1 LNMSFLENFSL
12 GQYFPADSVIHKLD
26 ARTKLILLFSIV
38 LSAALIVDLHVY
50 LFLLVLLISI
60 YFFSKLPLFQLWGN
74 LKAFLWL
81 FVFIFGIHLLYN
93 PQTKAIPNFTWEG
106 LSNGILFSLRLAIF
120 VFGALVLSFTTPVVE
135 LTDGL
140 FKFLSPLKKLKL
152 PIEELSL
159 MMMIALRFIPLLI
172 EEAFNLKKAQAAR
185 GADFEGNLLARS
197 KKLIPL
203 LLPLFVSSFRK
214 AEDLALALDARG
226 FRSGAKR
233 SSFRINKFG
242 VMDYLFLISA
252 LLVLAISWCINKF

>member
-1 LNMSFLENFSL
+1 MKFLENFSL
-12 GQYFPADSVIHKLD
+12 GQYFPSDSVIHKLD
-26 ARTKLILLFSIV
+26 ARTKLILILSIV
-38 LSAALIVDLHVY
+38 LPTALIVNLYVY
-50 LFLLVLLISI
+50 IFLLVLLLLI
-60 YFFSKLPLFQLWGN
+60 YTFSKLPFLQLWGN
-74 LKAFLWL
+74 FRAFLWL

-93 PQTKAIPNFTWEG
+93 PQTRAIPNLTMEG
-106 LSNGILFSLRLAIF
+106 LSNGILFSLRLGIF
-120 VFGALVLSFTTPVVE
+120 VLGALVLSFTTPAVE
-135 LTDGL
+135 LTDGF

-172 EEAFNLKKAQAAR
+172 EEAFTLKKAQEAR
-185 GADFEGNLLARS
+185 GADFEGSILKRS

-233 SSFRINKFG
+233 SSFRISRFG
-242 VMDYLFLISA
+242 LADYLFFGLS
-252 LLVLAISWCINKF
+252 LLVLVISWSITKF